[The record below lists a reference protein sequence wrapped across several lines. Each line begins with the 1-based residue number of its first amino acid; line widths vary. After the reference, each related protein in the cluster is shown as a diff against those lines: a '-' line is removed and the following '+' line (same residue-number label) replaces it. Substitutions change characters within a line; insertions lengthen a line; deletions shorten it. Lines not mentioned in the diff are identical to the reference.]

1 MDSSFY
7 REQIMDHYRNP
18 RYRGHLDAPTAAHE
32 ELNPLC
38 GDQIRIEI
46 AAAAGALADARFDG
60 HGCAV
65 SQASASMLL
74 EAVVGKPLAEVA
86 AFGRDDLFALIGV
99 PLSPAR
105 MKCALL
111 PLDVLRAA
119 LHAAG
124 PKTGQ
129 AVTVEGR
136 G

>member
-7 REQIMDHYRNP
+7 REQIMDHYKNP
-18 RYRGHLDAPTAAHE
+18 RYRGHLDSPTAAHE

-38 GDQIRIEI
+38 GDMIRIEI
-46 AAAAGALADARFDG
+46 ATADGTLADARFDG

-74 EAVVGKPLAEVA
+74 EEVVGKPLAEVA
-86 AFGRDDLFALIGV
+86 RFGREELFELIGV

-119 LHAAG
+119 LHANDPKAVEPLTAG
-124 PKTGQ
+124 K
-129 AVTVEGR
+129 
-136 G
+136 

>member
-7 REQIMDHYRNP
+7 REQIMDHYKNP
-18 RYRGHLDAPTAAHE
+18 RFRGHLDAPTAAYE

-38 GDQIRIEI
+38 GDMIRIEI
-46 AAAAGALADARFDG
+46 ATADGTLADARFDG

-65 SQASASMLL
+65 SQASASMML
-74 EAVVGKPLAEVA
+74 EEVVGKPLAEVA
-86 AFGRDDLFALIGV
+86 AFGREELFELIGV

-119 LHAAG
+119 LHAHDPKAVEPLTAG
-124 PKTGQ
+124 K
-129 AVTVEGR
+129 
-136 G
+136 

>member
-1 MDSSFY
+1 VDSSFY

-18 RYRGHLDAPTAAHE
+18 RFHGRLDAPTGSFE

-38 GDQIRIEI
+38 GDMIHIDVVVADGRV
-46 AAAAGALADARFDG
+46 ADARFDG

-74 EAVVGKPLAEVA
+74 EEIVGKPVEEVA
-86 AFGRDDLFALIGV
+86 AYSRDDLFELIGV

-111 PLDVLRAA
+111 PLAVLRAA
-119 LHAAG
+119 LDG
-124 PKTGQ
+124 GMKNG
-129 AVTVEGR
+129 E
-136 G
+136 

>member
-18 RYRGHLDAPTAAHE
+18 RYRGHLDAPTAAYE

-38 GDQIRIEI
+38 GDMIRMEI
-46 AAAAGALADARFDG
+46 IATDGTLADARFDG

-74 EAVVGKPLAEVA
+74 EEVVGKSLGEVA
-86 AFGRDDLFALIGV
+86 AFGREELFELIGV

-111 PLDVLRAA
+111 PLDVLRVA
-119 LHAAG
+119 LHANDPQAAEPLIAG
-124 PKTGQ
+124 K
-129 AVTVEGR
+129 
-136 G
+136 

>member
-7 REQIMDHYRNP
+7 REQIMDHYKNP

-38 GDQIRIEI
+38 GDMIRIEI
-46 AAAAGALADARFDG
+46 AAADGTLADARFDG

-74 EAVVGKPLAEVA
+74 EEVVGKPLAEVA
-86 AFGRDDLFALIGV
+86 AFGREDLFELIGV

-119 LHAAG
+119 LHANDPKAVEPLTAG
-124 PKTGQ
+124 K
-129 AVTVEGR
+129 
-136 G
+136 

>member
-18 RYRGHLDAPTAAHE
+18 RYRGHLDAPSAAYE
-32 ELNPLC
+32 EMNPLC
-38 GDQIRIEI
+38 GDMIRIEI
-46 AAAAGALADARFDG
+46 NAADGTLADARFDG

-74 EAVVGKPLAEVA
+74 EEVVGKSLDEVA
-86 AFGRDDLFALIGV
+86 AFGRDELFELIGV
-99 PLSPAR
+99 QLSPAR

-119 LHAAG
+119 LHADDAKPG
-124 PKTGQ
+124 K
-129 AVTVEGR
+129 AVTVGER

>member
-7 REQIMDHYRNP
+7 REQIMDHYKYP

-38 GDQIRIEI
+38 GDMIRIEI
-46 AAAAGALADARFDG
+46 ATADDTLADARFDG

-74 EAVVGKPLAEVA
+74 EEVVGKPLAEVA
-86 AFGRDDLFALIGV
+86 TFGREELFELIGV

-119 LHAAG
+119 LHANDPKAVEPLTAG
-124 PKTGQ
+124 K
-129 AVTVEGR
+129 
-136 G
+136 